1 MDWKYLDTYSDLDQN
16 RIYSESMSRL
26 TYGREADIKIM
37 NSERI
42 IEYKTIKDPI
52 FLFYQFF
59 IHPNEDRY
67 NEIKYCL
74 LKNVQNEF
82 VDKIYLLN
90 ERIYSDKELG
100 VSSDKIIQIVIHK
113 RLTYYDAFHFISKHI
128 HGFCCLLNADIW
140 FDFTLCNCRVT

>member
-1 MDWKYLDTYSDLDQN
+1 MNPWFYGN
-16 RIYSESMSRL
+16 REP
-26 TYGREADIKIM
+26 DIKIM

-42 IEYKTIKDPI
+42 IEYKTIDDPI
-52 FLFYQFF
+52 YLFYQFF
-59 IHPNEDRY
+59 VHPNEDRH

-100 VSSDKIIQIVIHK
+100 VSSDKIIQVVIHK
-113 RLTYYDAFHFISKHI
+113 RLT
-128 HGFCCLLNADIW
+128 
-140 FDFTLCNCRVT
+140 